1 MIRNQSFVVER
12 KVFQVKSEGFNGG
25 TWISITKRSRGFVVS
40 LGFGEEESGWLL
52 EQLKKVVDLEA
63 SRGFIRKMRG
73 KTRTHLM
80 EICFN
85 SRGRYMKITEFV
97 AKRKPLVLVV
107 PEGVKGY
114 GWENLRKAIVSVEDF
129 FVQAERVSKEKQKK
143 PQESKGMYR
152 GEWSYADVV
161 AEKGPRNG
169 AEMLVGKWARAVV
182 CESKG
187 KIRDWCEVGK
197 AIARRVGMKG
207 MVSVTPIYAY
217 KGSFFVDSARRA

>member
-1 MIRNQSFVVER
+1 MIRNQSVVVER
-12 KVFQVKSEGFNGG
+12 KVFQVKSEDCNGG
-25 TWISITKRSRGFVVS
+25 TWISITERSRGFVVS
-40 LGFGEEESGWLL
+40 LGFGEEETSWLV
-52 EQLKKVVDLEA
+52 EQLEKDVDLEA

-107 PEGVKGY
+107 PEGVNGC
-114 GWENLRKAIVSVEDF
+114 GWENLRKVIVSVQEF
-129 FVQAERVSKEKQKK
+129 SVQAERDSKEKQKK

-152 GEWSYADVV
+152 GERSYADVV
-161 AEKGPRNG
+161 AEKGTRNG
-169 AEMLVGKWARAVV
+169 AEMPVGKWARAVV

-187 KIRDWCEVGK
+187 KIRDWCDVGK